1 MRASLQ
7 AMTSTDRLR
16 RLPPLRKGHPPTAD
30 MIAARTDTV
39 EPASAISAVRVE
51 RLTMGGVP
59 CFVCE
64 PPEVAAT
71 FLYFHGGGYWRG
83 RPAMWT
89 SLASR
94 VALRARARVILP
106 DYSLA
111 PERPFPAAVH
121 DATNVYLSLE
131 PSSNDIF
138 AGGESAGGGLAASL
152 ALAIR
157 RCDLPPL
164 AGVALVSPWLDLTL
178 EAKSYS
184 VNAARDKVFGQE
196 AAQRYAAWYLQG
208 HDSTD
213 ELVSPLH
220 SDPTGFPPTLLM
232 VGTEEVLLDDS
243 LEFARRL
250 AVARSS
256 VELHVMVGMQH
267 AWPIVQQDIA
277 ETEFAIERISAHIE
291 HAQRRASPEIRP
303 IIL

>member
-1 MRASLQ
+1 
-7 AMTSTDRLR
+7 
-16 RLPPLRKGHPPTAD
+16 
-30 MIAARTDTV
+30 
-39 EPASAISAVRVE
+39 
-51 RLTMGGVP
+51 
-59 CFVCE
+59 
-64 PPEVAAT
+64 
-71 FLYFHGGGYWRG
+71 
-83 RPAMWT
+83 MWT
-89 SLASR
+89 PLASR
-94 VALRARARVILP
+94 IALRAQARVVLP

-111 PERPFPAAVH
+111 PEQPFPAAVH
-121 DATNVYLSLE
+121 DAMNVYLALAQTSE
-131 PSSNDIF
+131 TIF
-138 AGGESAGGGLAASL
+138 AGGESAGGGLAA
-152 ALAIR
+152 ALAVATR
-157 RCDLPPL
+157 RCDSPPL
-164 AGVALVSPWLDLTL
+164 AGLVLVSPWLDLTL
-178 EAKSYS
+178 KAQSYLA
-184 VNAARDKVFGQE
+184 NATRDTVFSKE
-196 AAQRYAAWYLQG
+196 TATRYADFYLQG

-303 IIL
+303 IVL